1 MLTLNEVV
9 FSQPS
14 DDDSVCHCA
23 ERLSSVAAAFAVS
36 ASVVAEDRDSA
47 IYHIV
52 CNISLALAHDPY
64 PNRPFRK
71 TDGQLCDNS
80 PSDVPLRNSQPA
92 FRQLGA

>member
-1 MLTLNEVV
+1 MMIRFAIALRV
-9 FSQPS
+9 
-14 DDDSVCHCA
+14 
-23 ERLSSVAAAFAVS
+23 LSSVAAAFAVS

-92 FRQLGA
+92 FRQLAA